1 MALIVLTYSLFEFP
15 LERAAVWV
23 PFMLAAGMLRPNRL
37 EAKRTEFARWLPIG
51 IIGAL
56 TACYA
61 FTAMQGI
68 SSERDQEELLALNA
82 QQNAPKLLPAALET
96 LDSWTELDRFGN
108 PAPYFAGMSAM
119 FLEAQR
125 GPLTASSF
133 SEAEGYF
140 LQSLE
145 LHPHHVVTWYQLGN
159 MYRYR
164 GDAPKAESTYRELLK
179 RSPRHPGGQMHLA
192 HSLLAQ
198 NRPEE
203 AAAVLFAAFGD
214 DAYYQQPDYRNATIQ
229 ALRQCPDRVAMKGVQ
244 AVLNE
249 RTRLDD
255 TGLFARFLAEKATW
269 IGR

>member
-1 MALIVLTYSLFEFP
+1 
-15 LERAAVWV
+15 
-23 PFMLAAGMLRPNRL
+23 
-37 EAKRTEFARWLPIG
+37 
-51 IIGAL
+51 
-56 TACYA
+56 
-61 FTAMQGI
+61 MQGI
-68 SSERDQEELLALNA
+68 SSERDQKELLALNA

-133 SEAEGYF
+133 SEAEAYF

-164 GDAPKAESTYRELLK
+164 GDAAKAEVTYRELLK

-214 DAYYQQPDYRNATIQ
+214 DAYYQQPDYRNAAIQ

-249 RTRLDD
+249 RASLDD
-255 TGLFARFLAEKATW
+255 TALFARFLAEKATW